1 MRFVLATALL
11 CACTALAQD
20 YDGSDD
26 YDQDLQA
33 RDARDQV
40 WKAAHGHGGP
50 PPQYRGF
57 QEMAH
62 KYPGHPLKSF
72 GAKHPRDV
80 EDENGLGDDEGFID
94 DDTAGFANNVAR
106 SIRNAYKHVGNK
118 AEESVQH
125 AKAKAGYH
133 DGGKHFGGYGHG
145 GPWKVGPR
153 DVEDENDD
161 PEVWEEGFD
170 DDEEP
175 SLAARDVE
183 DEPEEGEVDWNPDPA
198 DFDMEDDD
206 DDDDDEDDDE
216 LAKRDVDEDEEV
228 DWNPDPADF
237 DMGDDDEDDE
247 DDELAKRDAD
257 DEEEVDWNPDPADF
271 DLEDDGEDVPE
282 LAERDVEEDEDEE
295 DEDVEND
302 ADAPAL
308 TAFDDDDEDLPD
320 PKLQLEEEF
329 DEGLNERDEE
339 GGLLERDAEPEAF
352 NFFGFGGKKDDH
364 KRPGFGRGG
373 HAEHDAMK
381 KGMKHVFARD
391 SGLDPEDDSLE
402 GAYDPI
408 SEDPNLSDEE
418 FYAEEDE
425 ADEDEVEDEDD
436 DLEKREAKPPL

>member
-11 CACTALAQD
+11 CACTAFAQD

-26 YDQDLQA
+26 YDQELEA

-57 QEMAH
+57 QEIVH
-62 KYPGHPLKSF
+62 NYPGHPLKSF

-80 EDENGLGDDEGFID
+80 EDENGLGDDEGFI

-125 AKAKAGYH
+125 AKAKAGYRN
-133 DGGKHFGGYGHG
+133 GGNHFAGYGYG
-145 GPWKVGPR
+145 GPWKLGPR
-153 DVEDENDD
+153 DAEDENDK

-175 SLAARDVE
+175 SLAARDVA
-183 DEPEEGEVDWNPDPA
+183 DEVEEGEVDWNADPA
-198 DFDMEDDD
+198 DFDMEDE
-206 DDDDDEDDDE
+206 DEDDDE
-216 LAKRDVDEDEEV
+216 LAERDVDEDEEV

-237 DMGDDDEDDE
+237 DMEEDDE
-247 DDELAKRDAD
+247 DDELAKRDAK
-257 DEEEVDWNPDPADF
+257 DEEEVDWNPDPAEF
-271 DLEDDGEDVPE
+271 DMEDDYEDDFPE
-282 LAERDVEEDEDEE
+282 LAERDAEEEDEDE

-308 TAFDDDDEDLPD
+308 AAFDDDDNEDLPD

-329 DEGLNERDEE
+329 DEGINERDEE
-339 GGLLERDAEPEAF
+339 GSLFERDAEPEAF
-352 NFFGFGGKKDDH
+352 NLFGFGGKHDDH
-364 KRPGFGRGG
+364 KRPGFGGGGG
-373 HAEHDAMK
+373 HAADEAMK
-381 KGMKHVFARD
+381 KGMKHVFVRD
-391 SGLDPEDDSLE
+391 SGFDPEDDSLE

-408 SEDPNLSDEE
+408 SEDPNLSDED
-418 FYAEEDE
+418 FYAGEDE
-425 ADEDEVEDEDD
+425 ADEDEVEDEDNG
-436 DLEKREAKPPL
+436 DLEKRDAKLPL